1 MPQRENPTRNKKK
14 KKVPGKMRQ
23 KSGSWQA
30 EVPSA
35 MGQPLTQDFPQSIS
49 SPGLPDSLQQCQG
62 LWECGSEQG
71 CPRHGSH
78 AQQS

>member
-35 MGQPLTQDFPQSIS
+35 MGQPLTQDFPQSIKQHRFARF
-49 SPGLPDSLQQCQG
+49 PPTV
-62 LWECGSEQG
+62 
-71 CPRHGSH
+71 PRAVGMRL
-78 AQQS
+78 